1 MKILLTLMALCGLVL
16 AQDKECKTYK
26 DMIEGCILKQGT
38 ARGETTYT
46 YKNGKLVAQ
55 DGEPIKQGG
64 GWEFYR

>member
-26 DMIEGCILKQGT
+26 DMIEGCILKEET
-38 ARGETTYT
+38 VRGETTYT
-46 YKNGKLVAQ
+46 YKNGKLVAI